1 MATDKT
7 PEPVVPEEKPVPS
20 GEIEMATE
28 KPHEVVTKQPQEIV
42 TEQTNELVSENPHEV
57 ESEKPH
63 EVASEKPDD
72 VASEQPHE
80 VASDLSHEVASDLSH
95 EVASEQPLEVTSE
108 QPQEVASEQ
117 PHEVASEQPE
127 LPVSVTDNKAQ
138 DMPVEAP
145 EQTVEGSEQ
154 HTEESSQPEASEA
167 ISSEQDPTTAE
178 TETSTDA
185 VETSQ
190 SSTEES
196 HKEGSI
202 SEPSGDKDS
211 LVLDNEE
218 QKPTEVNTETE
229 VQTVSPVDS
238 VVVAD
243 EKLETKPESD
253 SNDLPSEGSVEG
265 QPEILTDDVENQEG
279 EQDYALSTDP
289 PVVQEELPSKPEEEK
304 IIPEPEGDS
313 NAEQG
318 GEHTTDVTE
327 TPAVPAADV
336 VNQSSTEV
344 GEDQI
349 TATDPST
356 EKPTGVDSAS
366 SVFEQ
371 VPSTEKDSEDDDKH
385 PVEEP
390 VKETIEPHDKP
401 SQTSADV
408 QEKPNDE
415 SALEDGST
423 QEEVDHD
430 IVVQEIESHTEGG
443 SLNEENLPKQPEESV
458 LGVTN
463 QPIEDNASSKPDNTD
478 SNLINQQPQ
487 SQGIEPVSID
497 EVVEDETA
505 TAIQEAAEVISI
517 AEGSNESIKESG
529 AEVAST
535 ETNNESPSVTASII
549 ESEESQTNLPSV
561 FEDDTH
567 LDESSVLQGLDNAV
581 TDEYQKGEVH
591 EPGTESSHKPEE
603 SETVPIEDS
612 QHEGSETG
620 SSVEES
626 KPETSDTVLSDIDST
641 EMPVVA
647 PVSTEND
654 DSEEPIALS
663 EVHSDSSA
671 ESETVPSSELASSE
685 VQLNTTVSEYPEE
698 QVTTVVYKDHEEP
711 VESGETLSEPI
722 DEHQETSP
730 EENSGTISSITENE
744 EHPAQLEVLVNEGHL
759 EQEDLELTVTE
770 AANLSEETEEHS
782 EATSDSSHQSEKEH
796 EVEQPSVGITP
807 QQVSD
812 TENAV
817 VTEKDSEQTVKP
829 EPVGQSSE
837 GEENVHTEEISEPVH
852 EDTKLE
858 LEEDHKEPISHSE
871 VPSGSEEQ
879 THHEDEHST
888 HSEVELQK
896 PEEQPSQ
903 EPENHIQESEHS
915 THEAELQ
922 ESILPH
928 LPAEEGDGDSK
939 PSLPVDPDI
948 PTEDQFPTGAGD
960 MDYDVNEDGAFGPGT
975 CRYGGK
981 VYVSAQQIPR
991 DDPCDFCFCF
1001 RSDIICLQQSCPPP
1015 IHRCHQEPIQGY
1027 CCPRYQCPVSMATS
1041 LNLTTTTT
1049 TTTTTLPPHFF
1060 AHAYQGAARQSG
1072 CLHRGRAYSV
1082 GEEITSA
1089 SGPCLQCM

>member
-7 PEPVVPEEKPVPS
+7 PEPVVPEEKPLPS
-20 GEIEMATE
+20 GESGIATE
-28 KPHEVVTKQPQEIV
+28 KPHVVVTNQPQEITTEQSDELV
-42 TEQTNELVSENPHEV
+42 TEQPHDV

-63 EVASEKPDD
+63 EVASEH
-72 VASEQPHE
+72 PHE
-80 VASDLSHEVASDLSH
+80 VASELPHE
-95 EVASEQPLEVTSE
+95 EASELPLEVTSV

-117 PHEVASEQPE
+117 PYDVASEQPE
-127 LPVSVTDNKAQ
+127 SHVSVTDNKAQ
-138 DMPVEAP
+138 DTPVEAS
-145 EQTVEGSEQ
+145 EQTVEGGEQ
-154 HTEESSQPEASEA
+154 HPEESSQPETSDA
-167 ISSEQDPTTAE
+167 ISSEQGPTTAE
-178 TETSTDA
+178 TETSTSA

-190 SSTEES
+190 SNTEES
-196 HKEGSI
+196 HMEGSI
-202 SEPSGDKDS
+202 PESTEDKEP

-218 QKPTEVNTETE
+218 QKPTVENIETE
-229 VQTVSPVDS
+229 VQTASPVDS

-253 SNDLPSEGSVEG
+253 SNDLPSEGSVES
-265 QPEILTDDVENQEG
+265 QPEILTDDLENQED
-279 EQDYALSTDP
+279 EHEYPLSTDP
-289 PVVQEELPSKPEEEK
+289 PAVQEEVPSKPEEEN

-318 GEHTTDVTE
+318 GEHNTDVTE
-327 TPAVPAADV
+327 GPTVPAADV
-336 VNQSSTEV
+336 VDQSSTEV

-371 VPSTEKDSEDDDKH
+371 VPSTEKDSEDDKH

-390 VKETIEPHDKP
+390 VKDIIEPHDKP
-401 SQTSADV
+401 SQTSAEV
-408 QEKPNDE
+408 QEKPDDV
-415 SALEDGST
+415 SALHDGST

-430 IVVQEIESHTEGG
+430 NVVQEVESHTEGG

-458 LGVTN
+458 VGVTN
-463 QPIEDNASSKPDNTD
+463 MSVEDNASSEPDNTD

-487 SQGIEPVSID
+487 SPEGTEPVSSD
-497 EVVEDETA
+497 DVVEDETA
-505 TAIQEAAEVISI
+505 TAIQEAAEVISV
-517 AEGSNESIKESG
+517 AEGSNESVKDSG

-535 ETNNESPSVTASII
+535 ETNNESPSVTENIK

-561 FEDDTH
+561 LDDDTH
-567 LDESSVLQGLDNAV
+567 LDESSILQGLNDAV
-581 TDEYQKGEVH
+581 TDGYQEGEVS
-591 EPGTESSHKPEE
+591 EPGTESSQKPEE
-603 SETVPIEDS
+603 SEAVPTEDS
-612 QHEGSETG
+612 QHEVSETG
-620 SSVEES
+620 NPVEES
-626 KPETSDTVLSDIDST
+626 KPETSGTVLSDIGST

-647 PVSTEND
+647 PVGTEND
-654 DSEEPIALS
+654 DSEEPIAHN
-663 EVHSDSSA
+663 EVHSDSSV
-671 ESETVPSSELASSE
+671 ESEKVPSSELPSSE
-685 VQLNTTVSEYPEE
+685 VQLNTMVPESVEE
-698 QVTTVVYKDHEEP
+698 QATTVVYNGHEES

-730 EENSGTISSITENE
+730 EENSGTISPIIENE
-744 EHPAQLEVLVNEGHL
+744 EHPPQPEVLENEGHL
-759 EQEDLELTVTE
+759 EQEDPELTVTE
-770 AANLSEETEEHS
+770 VANPNEETEEHS

-796 EVEQPSVGITP
+796 EAEQPSVGITP
-807 QQVSD
+807 EQVSD
-812 TENAV
+812 TEDTV

-829 EPVGQSSE
+829 EQEGQSSE
-837 GEENVHTEEISEPVH
+837 GEENVHTEEISEPGH
-852 EDTKLE
+852 EDTKLV
-858 LEEDHKEPISHSE
+858 LEEDHKEPISHVE
-871 VPSGSEEQ
+871 VPSESEEQ
-879 THHEDEHST
+879 THHEEEHST
-888 HSEVELQK
+888 QSESEVEPQK
-896 PEEQPSQ
+896 PVEHPSQ
-903 EPENHIQESEHS
+903 EPENHVQESEHPI
-915 THEAELQ
+915 HEAELQ

-928 LPAEEGDGDSK
+928 LPTEEGDGDSK